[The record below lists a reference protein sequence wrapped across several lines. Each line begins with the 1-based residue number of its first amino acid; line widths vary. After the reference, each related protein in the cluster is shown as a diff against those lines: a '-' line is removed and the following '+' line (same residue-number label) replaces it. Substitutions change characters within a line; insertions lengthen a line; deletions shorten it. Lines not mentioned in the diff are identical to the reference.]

1 VTATDA
7 LDRLRRF
14 LSEDLWRVDLH
25 ASRLVAWCVRA
36 LQLVVM
42 VGEGFARDRV
52 LMRATALAYVTSL
65 ALIPV
70 LAIAVSIIGAFGV
83 REDVTRFVVG
93 QIAAGS
99 PDAAQWI
106 LRFVADVNLGSL
118 GTLGAALLFATTIL
132 TVGNV
137 ERAFNEIF
145 GVRRQRTWTRRL
157 PDYLAV
163 LVVAPLLVGVALS
176 LGTVVRSQWVVQ
188 RMLEVESLQGMTQ
201 VARQAPI
208 LLLYAGG
215 FAFLYWFLP
224 NTSVRPLSAVLGGA
238 VSALLFNGAQAAYVG
253 FNVGAAR
260 YDALFGTFAVLPL
273 FLVWIYVS
281 WAIVLLGAEIAHAH
295 QHLSRYSREVR
306 TGDTR
311 GAQLEAIGL
320 AVALEVAR
328 AFRDGGR
335 SLTADDLAA
344 DLDVAIRVVVDVLSD
359 LESAGLVS
367 PRGADSREGSVQLG
381 RPADHITVADVR
393 AALRGE
399 AGSLPGGASVGQ
411 LASEISREIEAGA
424 ERGPGA
430 RTLAELLSLPGTAS

>member
-1 VTATDA
+1 MTATDA

-14 LSEDLWRVDLH
+14 LSEDLWRVDLR
-25 ASRLVAWCVRA
+25 ASRLGGWSMRV

-42 VGEGFARDRV
+42 VGEGFVRDRV
-52 LMRATALAYVTSL
+52 LVRATALAYVTSL

-70 LAIAVSIIGAFGV
+70 LAIAVSIIGAFGI
-83 REDVTRFVVG
+83 RENVTRFVVE

-106 LRFVADVNLGSL
+106 LRLVADVNLGSL
-118 GTLGAALLFATTIL
+118 GTFGAAVLFATTIL
-132 TVGNV
+132 TVGTV
-137 ERAFNEIF
+137 ERAFNDIF
-145 GVRRQRTWTRRL
+145 GVRLQRTWTRRL

-201 VARQAPI
+201 MARQAPI

-224 NTSVRPLSAVLGGA
+224 NTHVRPLSALLGGA
-238 VSALLFNGAQAAYVG
+238 VSALLFNAAQAAYVG
-253 FNVGAAR
+253 SNLGAAR

-281 WAIVLLGAEIAHAH
+281 WTIVLLGAEIANAH
-295 QHLSRYSREVR
+295 QHLGRYSREVR
-306 TGDTR
+306 TGHTR
-311 GAQLEAIGL
+311 GAQLESIGL

-328 AFRDGGR
+328 AFREGGR

-344 DLDVAIRVVVDVLSD
+344 DLDVALRVVRDVLSD
-359 LESAGLVS
+359 LELAGLVS
-367 PRGADSREGSVQLG
+367 PRGTDPRKGSVQLG
-381 RPADHITVADVR
+381 RPAEHITVADVR
-393 AALRGE
+393 SALRGPQSQLPPQ
-399 AGSLPGGASVGQ
+399 AGVGQ
-411 LASEISREIEAGA
+411 IASRISREIEAGA

-430 RTLAELLSLPGTAS
+430 RTLAELLSLPETA

>member
-1 VTATDA
+1 MTATDA

-14 LSEDLWRVDLH
+14 LSEDLWRVDLR
-25 ASRLVAWCVRA
+25 ASRLGTWSVRV

-42 VGEGFARDRV
+42 VGEGFVRDRV
-52 LMRATALAYVTSL
+52 LVRATALAYVTSL

-70 LAIAVSIIGAFGV
+70 LAIAVSIIGAFGI
-83 REDVTRFVVG
+83 REDVTRFVVQ

-99 PDAAQWI
+99 PAAAQWI

-118 GTLGAALLFATTIL
+118 GTLGAVLLFATTIL

-137 ERAFNEIF
+137 ERAFNDIF
-145 GVRRQRTWTRRL
+145 GVRLQRTWTRRL

-188 RMLEVESLQGMTQ
+188 QMLEVESLQGMTQ

-208 LLLYAGG
+208 VIFYAGG

-224 NTSVRPLSAVLGGA
+224 NTNVRPVSALLGG
-238 VSALLFNGAQAAYVG
+238 VLSALLFNGAQAVYVG
-253 FNVGAAR
+253 FTLGAAR
-260 YDALFGTFAVLPL
+260 YDALFGTFAILPL

-281 WAIVLLGAEIAHAH
+281 WTIVLLGAEIANAH
-295 QHLSRYSREVR
+295 QHLGRYSREVR

-311 GAQLEAIGL
+311 AAQLEAIGL

-328 AFRDGGR
+328 AFREGGR
-335 SLTADDLAA
+335 SLTADDLAGE
-344 DLDVAIRVVVDVLSD
+344 LDVALRVVRDVLSD
-359 LESAGLVS
+359 LEIAGLVS
-367 PRGADSREGSVQLG
+367 PRGADAREGSVQLG
-381 RPADHITVADVR
+381 RPAEHITVADVR
-393 AALRGE
+393 AALRGVP
-399 AGSLPGGASVGQ
+399 SSFPGGASVGQ
-411 LASEISREIEAGA
+411 LASRISREIEAGA

-430 RTLAELLSLPGTAS
+430 RTLAELLTLPGAAS